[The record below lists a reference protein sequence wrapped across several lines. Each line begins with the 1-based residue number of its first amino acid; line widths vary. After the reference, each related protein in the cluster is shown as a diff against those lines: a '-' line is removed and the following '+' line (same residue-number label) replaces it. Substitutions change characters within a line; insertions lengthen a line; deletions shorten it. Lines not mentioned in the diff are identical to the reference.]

1 MAEHGI
7 RISKFPEVEVK
18 AKDVEFEIRSG
29 DKLLGKLGVSK
40 GTLTWTPSWG
50 KPRHIEWEKLD
61 QISELWTDT
70 I

>member
-1 MAEHGI
+1 MAEHEI
-7 RISKFPEVEVK
+7 RISEFPVVEVK
-18 AKDVEFEIRSG
+18 YKDVEFEVRSG
-29 DKLLGKLGVSK
+29 DKLLGKLGISR
-40 GTLTWTPSWG
+40 GTLAWTPSWG